1 MKYKLVDIERA
12 KGEPTIADKIIEY
25 AREVG
30 NKSMR
35 IEFTKKENA
44 NKELIITYKE

>member
-1 MKYKLVDIERA
+1 MKYKLVDIEIA
-12 KGEPTIADKIIEY
+12 KVEPTIADKIIEY

-30 NKSMR
+30 NESMR
-35 IEFTKKENA
+35 LEFSEKENG